1 MTTTIRPERLA
12 ALRMERDAA
21 ARSVVDAEALRR
33 SRLAALRDLG
43 RMMAAERLSYLQAQ
57 EIMFA
62 SHTWRRAPAL
72 VPGIDVQTETEWFEF
87 CRGVGDVMHLV

>member
-1 MTTTIRPERLA
+1 MTTIRPERLA
-12 ALRMERDAA
+12 ALRAERDAA
-21 ARSVVDAEALRR
+21 ARSMADAEALRR

-43 RMMAAERLSYLQAQ
+43 RMMIAERFSYSQAR

-72 VPGIDVQTETEWFEF
+72 VPGIDVKTDAEWFEF
-87 CRGVGDVMHLV
+87 CQGVGDVLHQL